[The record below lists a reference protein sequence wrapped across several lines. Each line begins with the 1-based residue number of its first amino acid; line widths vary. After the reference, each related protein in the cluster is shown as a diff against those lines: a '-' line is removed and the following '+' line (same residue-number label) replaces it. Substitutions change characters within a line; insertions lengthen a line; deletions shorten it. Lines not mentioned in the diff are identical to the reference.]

1 MRRVL
6 IGLAAA
12 ALISGIGLAGEG
24 AQDGPWWKQRK
35 IVFMWGQWERTWRT
49 GCTPDE
55 LMARLASVG
64 TTVYAESRPR
74 PDSTEM
80 ITNRDEPKKGDSTG
94 VYFDLEVARAAHKH
108 GIRYFGLAWLSDLA
122 DFAAENPHRLSRRPD
137 GKPYSGK
144 WGQVITY
151 PCPLD
156 KQLYEKWFLAPCL
169 AAAETGFVDGLH
181 LDWEAYVGRGE
192 AKLCYCDD
200 CFTTFLN
207 RRGLEPDAPPVEKRY
222 DWLSAQDRVGDY
234 EQLFEERR
242 TAMFREFAD
251 RVRAIQPHFVFSG
264 YDLLDTAM
272 TRNLQSDAV
281 PFMIIDARHYYNDDR
296 QAWWESYGAAL
307 RKRGYIYI
315 PGGWTNALFGSQASQ
330 VSAARWLYE
339 ASINED
345 GVWLWFERELDD
357 EILRAYATADREI
370 QGVLRKA
377 GNFLLHGQRDAGFAT
392 AVEWTG
398 RPELE
403 RAIIL
408 QTYHLDDEHLVH
420 VNNVNTDWPL
430 RVRLRFPRLP
440 DAELWV
446 VRDAMKD
453 LYYAQDAA
461 SAEWSRDDLL
471 AGVVVALEPRSDLF
485 LRLSPARKAADVD
498 AFALVRSREFSTLP
512 SHAAASEH
520 ASPIKAM
527 INLYFMKNAVFDAE
541 LEALVSSTEKALD
554 LPKDDWRFKMDKQ
567 DVGAAGRWFLPVT
580 PLDDWTAIEIEGFW
594 GNKGATGPGWYRRD
608 VDIPELPEGKRI
620 YLHFGGVDEELVLW
634 IDGEYAGDYNRGPG
648 GWDKPFAI
656 DLTGKLTAGK
666 HHLALRVVNSAAAGG
681 VWKPVSV
688 LAGAEIAG
696 GDESDE
702 DTGSAT
708 GRSDRLL
715 YTVTE
720 PMDFDV
726 ASGIYTIGNVIRTI
740 NTDDESQ
747 LRLRQVKAHLWSPRY
762 SPDGKRIAFVQDTGG
777 RGQICVMNKDGSA
790 VTNISDNAF
799 CDRFPVWSPDGGK
812 IAFVSDRTGDW
823 DICVMN
829 ADGSDQRRLA
839 GNPGVDRAPA
849 WSRDGKRLAWES
861 HVSGTP
867 DIWVCDVDGKNSRPV
882 IQQGKP
888 MTIGRV
894 AGDKGIVKV
903 EPMLPGNE
911 FYLTDPV
918 WSPDGRRIAGV
929 GLSSGHMVFILDAD
943 GSDMLQLIPWIQGAA
958 DICWSPDGTRLAGSW
973 RTAPQESER
982 SGIFV
987 IKADGT
993 DKNRY
998 GRWLVDV
1005 TPRGPRLG
1013 RAQRHPQLTWY
1024 SHGSAQPRRVLKT
1037 FTSLAWSSDVKT
1049 LAFSSDMDASGAFH
1063 VYTISPEGGKPKRLE
1078 GTKSAWPQEIMW
1090 RPR

>member
-1 MRRVL
+1 VRKV
-6 IGLAAA
+6 
-12 ALISGIGLAGEG
+12 LAGLVVLGFVLSVASYGQKAEDK
-24 AQDGPWWKQRK
+24 APWWKQRK

-74 PDSTEM
+74 KDSTEM
-80 ITNRDEPKKGDSTG
+80 IGSHGRPDTG
-94 VYFDLEVARAAHKH
+94 VYFDLEVARAARRH
-108 GIRYFGLAWLSDLA
+108 GIRYFGAAWLCDLP
-122 DFAAENPHRLSRRPD
+122 DFAAKNPHRLSRRPD
-137 GKPYSGK
+137 GKPYSGT
-144 WGQVITY
+144 WGRVITR

-156 KQLYEKWFLAPCL
+156 KQLYEKWFLDPCL
-169 AAAETGFVDGLH
+169 EAAGTGLVAGLH
-181 LDWEAYVGRGE
+181 LDWEGYSGRGE
-192 AKLCYCDD
+192 AGVCYCDD
-200 CFTTFLN
+200 CFGTFRD
-207 RRGLEPDAPPVEKRY
+207 RRGLEAEAPPVEKRY
-222 DWLSAQDRVGDY
+222 DWLVDQKLLGDY
-234 EQLFEERR
+234 EELFEERR
-242 TAMFREFAD
+242 TAMFREFAE
-251 RVRAIQPHFVFSG
+251 RVRAVQPDFVFSG
-264 YDLLDTAM
+264 YNLLDTAM
-272 TRNLQSDAV
+272 TRNLHSDAV
-281 PFMIIDARHYYNDDR
+281 PFMIIDARHYSNDD
-296 QAWWESYGAAL
+296 
-307 RKRGYIYI
+307 
-315 PGGWTNALFGSQASQ
+315 FGSQASQ

-339 ASINED
+339 ASVNED

-370 QGVLRKA
+370 QGVLRKV
-377 GNFLLHGQRDAGFAT
+377 GNFLFHGERDGGFAT
-392 AVEWTG
+392 AIEWTG

-403 RAIIL
+403 QAVIH

-420 VNNVNTDWPL
+420 VNNVNTEWPL

-440 DAELWV
+440 EGERWI

-453 LYYAQDAA
+453 LHYSRDGT
-461 SAEWSRDDLL
+461 SAEWTRDGLL
-471 AGVVVALEPRSDLF
+471 SGVVVALEPRSDLF
-485 LRLSPARKAADVD
+485 LLLSPAREAVEAD
-498 AFALVRSREFSTLP
+498 ASALVRSREFSALP
-512 SHAAASEH
+512 SHAAAFEQ

-527 INLYFMKNAVFDAE
+527 INLYFMKNAVFGEA

-554 LPKDDWRFKMDKQ
+554 LPKDGWRFKMDKE
-567 DVGAAGRWFLPVT
+567 DVGSTGRWFLPAT
-580 PLDDWTAIEIEGFW
+580 PLDDWAPIAIEGFW
-594 GNKGATGPGWYRRD
+594 GSKGATGPGWYRRD
-608 VDIPELPEGKRI
+608 VDIPELPQGKRI
-620 YLHFGGVDEELVLW
+620 YLLFGGVDEELVLW
-634 IDGEYAGDYNRGPG
+634 IDGEYAGDYNRGPS

-666 HHLALRVVNSAAAGG
+666 HHLTLRVYNSAAAGG

-688 LAGAEIAG
+688 LVGGEIAG
-696 GDESDE
+696 GGAADKEK
-702 DTGSAT
+702 GPAK

-720 PMDFDV
+720 PMGFNV

-740 NTDDESQ
+740 NTDDKSQ

-762 SPDGKRIAFVQDTGG
+762 SPDGRRIAFVQDAGG
-777 RGQICVMNKDGSA
+777 RGQICVMNKDGSE

-799 CDRFPVWSPDGGK
+799 CDRFPVWSLDGRR
-812 IAFVSDRTGDW
+812 IAFVSDREGDW

-829 ADGSDQRRLA
+829 ADGSAQRRVA

-849 WSRDGKRLAWES
+849 WSPDGKRIAWES

-867 DIWVCDVDGKNSRPV
+867 DIWICDADGQNSRPLILPDSPLR
-882 IQQGKP
+882 IQQ
-888 MTIGRV
+888 
-894 AGDKGIVKV
+894 VKAWLDPLEV
-903 EPMLPGNE
+903 VEAEPMLPGNE

-918 WSPDGRRIAGV
+918 WSPDGTRIAGV
-929 GLSSGHMVFILDAD
+929 GLSHGQMVFILDAD

-982 SGIFV
+982 SGILV

-1013 RAQRHPQLTWY
+1013 RAQRHPSVTWY
-1024 SHGSAQPRRVLKT
+1024 SHGSAQPRRVVKT
-1037 FTSLAWSSDVKT
+1037 FTSLAWSSDGKT

-1063 VYTISPEGGKPKRLE
+1063 VYTIAAEGGKPNRLN
-1078 GTKSAWPQEIMW
+1078 GTQSAWPQEIMW
-1090 RPR
+1090 RPAQSR

>member
-1 MRRVL
+1 M
-6 IGLAAA
+6 
-12 ALISGIGLAGEG
+12 
-24 AQDGPWWKQRK
+24 
-35 IVFMWGQWERTWRT
+35 
-49 GCTPDE
+49 PDE

-64 TTVYAESRPR
+64 TTAYAESRPR
-74 PDSTEM
+74 KDSKEL
-80 ITNRDEPKKGDSTG
+80 IANDKPLVLRHGTG
-94 VYFDLEVARAAHKH
+94 VYFDLEVARAARKH
-108 GIRYFGLAWLSDLA
+108 GIRYFGAAWLSNLA

-144 WGQVITY
+144 WGRVITY

-169 AAAETGFVDGLH
+169 AAAETGLVDGLH
-181 LDWEAYVGRGE
+181 LDWEAYAGRGE
-192 AKLCYCDD
+192 AKVCFCDD
-200 CFTTFLN
+200 CFGTFSD
-207 RRGLEPDAPPVEKRY
+207 RRGLEPEAPQVEKRH
-222 DWLSAQDRVGDY
+222 DWLVDQKLLGDY
-234 EQLFEERR
+234 EELFEERR
-242 TAMFREFAD
+242 TDMFREFAE
-251 RVRAIQPHFVFSG
+251 RVRAVQPDFVFSG
-264 YDLLDTAM
+264 YNLLDTAM
-272 TRNLQSDAV
+272 TRNLHSDSV

-370 QGVLRKA
+370 QGVVHKV
-377 GNFLLHGQRDAGFAT
+377 GNFLFHGERDAAFAT

-403 RAIIL
+403 RAVIH

-420 VNNVNTDWPL
+420 VNNVNTEWPL

-440 DAELWV
+440 QGERWI

-453 LYYAQDAA
+453 LHYSRDGK
-461 SAEWSRDDLL
+461 SAEWTRDDLL
-471 AGVVVALEPRSDLF
+471 SGVVLALEPRSDLF
-485 LRLSPARKAADVD
+485 LLLSPAREVVD
-498 AFALVRSREFSTLP
+498 TDASALVRSREFSALP
-512 SHAAASEH
+512 SHAAASEN

-527 INLYFMKNAVFDAE
+527 INLYRLKNAVFGE
-541 LEALVSSTEKALD
+541 GLEALVSATEKALD
-554 LPKDDWRFKMDKQ
+554 LPKDGWRFKMDKE
-567 DVGAAGRWFLPVT
+567 DVGAAGRWFLAAT
-580 PLDDWTAIEIEGFW
+580 PLDDWAPIEIEGFW
-594 GNKGATGPGWYRRD
+594 GSKGATGPGWYRRD
-608 VDIPELPEGKRI
+608 VDIPALPQGKRI

-656 DLTGKLTAGK
+656 DVTGTLTAGK
-666 HHLALRVVNSAAAGG
+666 HHLALRVYNSAAAGG

-688 LAGAEIAG
+688 LAGGEIAG
-696 GDESDE
+696 GDAADE
-702 DTGSAT
+702 ETGPAK
-708 GRSDRLL
+708 GRLGRLL

-720 PMDFDV
+720 PMSFNV

-762 SPDGKRIAFVQDTGG
+762 SPDGRHIAFVQDAGG

-823 DICVMN
+823 DIYVMN
-829 ADGSDQRRLA
+829 ADGSAQRRLA

-849 WSRDGKRLAWES
+849 WSPDGKRLAWES

-867 DIWVCDVDGKNSRPV
+867 DIWVCDADGGNGRPV
-882 IQQGKP
+882 IEQGKP
-888 MTIGRV
+888 MTIRRV
-894 AGDKGIVKV
+894 QGEKGIVDV

-918 WSPDGRRIAGV
+918 WSPDGRRIAGM
-929 GLSSGHMVFILDAD
+929 GLSHGTMVLILDAD
-943 GSDMLQLIPWIQGAA
+943 GSDMLQVIPWLPGAA
-958 DICWSPDGTRLAGSW
+958 DISWSPDGAQLAGSW
-973 RTAPQESER
+973 RTAHQETEH

-993 DKNRY
+993 ETKPY

-1013 RAQRHPQLTWY
+1013 RAQRHPLLTWY
-1024 SHGSAQPRRVLKT
+1024 SHGSAQPRRVVKS
-1037 FTSLAWSSDVKT
+1037 FTSVTWSPDGKM
-1049 LAFSSDMDASGAFH
+1049 LAFCSDMDPSGAFH
-1063 VYTISPEGGKPKRLE
+1063 VYTISSDGGKPKRLN
-1078 GTKSAWPQEIMW
+1078 GTQSAWPQEIMW
-1090 RPR
+1090 QVTAR